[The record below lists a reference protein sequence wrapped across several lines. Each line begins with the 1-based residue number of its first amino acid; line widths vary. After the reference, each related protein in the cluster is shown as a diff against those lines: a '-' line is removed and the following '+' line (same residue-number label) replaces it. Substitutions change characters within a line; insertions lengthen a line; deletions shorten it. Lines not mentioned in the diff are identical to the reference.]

1 LHTYRLF
8 KNNLAFESYL
18 DLDNFNRN
26 ILIGFRISAHNLE
39 IEMGRHQNIPL
50 NERICKL
57 HNIYYTTILDVI
69 IQCEL
74 GREPGG
80 QTSLPDN
87 NLVIV
92 SVNDINSFMT
102 ILIIIIFS
110 FLLQCP
116 ILN

>member
-1 LHTYRLF
+1 MY
-8 KNNLAFESYL
+8 
-18 DLDNFNRN
+18 
-26 ILIGFRISAHNLE
+26 
-39 IEMGRHQNIPL
+39 
-50 NERICKL
+50 
-57 HNIYYTTILDVI
+57 NIYYTTELDVI

-87 NLVIV
+87 NLVLV

-110 FLLQCP
+110 FESNQINFDLLSNDAKFLQISEIV
-116 ILN
+116 ILFYLLAFKSIFLLVY

>member
-1 LHTYRLF
+1 
-8 KNNLAFESYL
+8 
-18 DLDNFNRN
+18 
-26 ILIGFRISAHNLE
+26 
-39 IEMGRHQNIPL
+39 M
-50 NERICKL
+50 

-87 NLVIV
+87 NLVLV

-102 ILIIIIFS
+102 DYINNNYIF
-110 FLLQCP
+110 
-116 ILN
+116 I